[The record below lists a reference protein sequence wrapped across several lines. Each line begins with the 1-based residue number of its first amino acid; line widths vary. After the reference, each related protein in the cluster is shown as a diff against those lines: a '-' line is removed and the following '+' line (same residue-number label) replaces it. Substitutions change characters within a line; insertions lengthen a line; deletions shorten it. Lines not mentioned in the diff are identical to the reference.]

1 MADEKNTVSR
11 GSARAASARTAA
23 ARAAGARTATEQV
36 RETSGVVPVLFS
48 AGAEAHDVAV
58 VVGDQDAA
66 GWRSPFGGGLRAASG
81 E

>member
-1 MADEKNTVSR
+1 MADSVSR
-11 GSARAASARTAA
+11 TSRTAA

-48 AGAEAHDVAV
+48 ASAEAHDDAV
-58 VVGDQDAA
+58 VASDQGVA
-66 GWRSPFGGGLRAASG
+66 WRSPFGDLRPASG

>member
-1 MADEKNTVSR
+1 MADEKTTVSR
-11 GSARAASARTAA
+11 GSSARTAA

-48 AGAEAHDVAV
+48 AVAEAHDVAV
-58 VVGDQDAA
+58 VVGDQDT
-66 GWRSPFGGGLRAASG
+66 GWRSPFGGGLRPASG